1 MGSDVAPLE
10 LRDMLTSFEQVNG
23 KSVNWVKKQE
33 RKNRAEDK
41 KCMKADERKTL
52 GKVEDIEAEQKVG
65 E

>member
-1 MGSDVAPLE
+1 
-10 LRDMLTSFEQVNG
+10 MLTSFEQVNG